1 MLFVMMAHLFTQM
14 LRIHFK
20 KTIVLTMPMAKQ
32 LIAASLSQDRSI
44 YLRVL
49 NEIRYRLKRNQIAY
63 LSHRK
68 KVMKMIGSKT

>member
-1 MLFVMMAHLFTQM
+1 
-14 LRIHFK
+14 
-20 KTIVLTMPMAKQ
+20 MPMAKQ
-32 LIAASLSQDRSI
+32 LIADSLSQDRSI